1 MIKKVDILGV
11 ELDNY
16 TVREAIMCVE
26 RYLGNH
32 VLNVIESISAQML
45 IQSESDPVMKEILSS
60 LDLAV
65 IGEKEIIQA
74 AGLGTMQ
81 RIKET
86 EENDFYF
93 EFFKRVERNKK
104 SVFLLAETEEK
115 LTGLKQELKEFFP
128 KLIYA
133 GEYATEQCVGD
144 LEAVIN
150 DMNATTPD
158 VIVSVLPSPLQEH
171 FLFEHRDKMNANI
184 WYGMGCVSV
193 HRKKHGLLGRIKSH
207 VHRSRL
213 TNIMNKYDEM
223 KRKTKNAENIE

>member
-11 ELDNY
+11 KLDNY

-26 RYLGNH
+26 KYLSNN

-45 IQSESDPVMKEILSS
+45 MDSETDPVLKEVIGS

-93 EFFKRVERNKK
+93 EFFKRIERNKK
-104 SVFLLAETEEK
+104 SVFLLAETGEK
-115 LTGLKQELKEFFP
+115 LEELKQELKEQFP
-128 KLIYA
+128 KLVYA

-171 FLFEHRDKMNANI
+171 FLYEHKDKMNANL
-184 WYGMGCVSV
+184 WYGIGGLSV
-193 HRKKHGLLGRIKSH
+193 HKKKHGVIDHIKSRM
-207 VHRSRL
+207 HRIRLISR
-213 TNIMNKYDEM
+213 INKYDE
-223 KRKTKNAENIE
+223 KEEDK